1 MPVIGVVTRVGLIR
15 RVIMLVKEAKEYGS
29 ISKGNTKMPGT
40 TYAVD
45 SFACHVGE
53 MLSKKAG
60 SICEQCNMRR
70 LQKIRPLVD
79 KGYKINLEKWQRS
92 IGSIIKWVDAMVFQ
106 IKRYCSDG
114 HHRWFDGGDL
124 QSYEMLMAIDSVAT
138 RAAGYGMPGVAVD
151 GTDVSAVYDATWEAA
166 CRARVGQGPTFI
178 EAMVERCLPHTSD
191 DDDRRYRSLEEIE
204 EAKRKERKV
213 LRHGHMRII

>member
-1 MPVIGVVTRVGLIR
+1 
-15 RVIMLVKEAKEYGS
+15 MLVKEAKEYGS

-124 QSYEMLMAIDSVAT
+124 QSYEMLMAIDSVARQT
-138 RAAGYGMPGVAVD
+138 PQIKHWLPTKEYGIVSKYFKYNTEPENL
-151 GTDVSAVYDATWEAA
+151 TIRVSAPMIDGKPSKRFKYTSTVHKINPPQGVECEARKRNNNCGP
-166 CRARVGQGPTFI
+166 CRA
-178 EAMVERCLPHTSD
+178 CWD
-191 DDDRRYRSLEEIE
+191 
-204 EAKRKERKV
+204 KRIRNISYPK
-213 LRHGHMRII
+213 H